1 MKKEL
6 KSILWTI
13 AILLVINYATRGIV
27 KLFWNRNK
35 RGFFSAKVQF
45 INYCIGIFSVI
56 YIIGIYHIVGPYH
69 TQIFYKIYG
78 ISFLIYTGIGLFFNE
93 LLD

>member
-35 RGFFSAKVQF
+35 RGLFSAKVQF
-45 INYCIGIFSVI
+45 INYFIGIFSVI

>member
-13 AILLVINYATRGIV
+13 AILLIINYATRGIV

-35 RGFFSAKVQF
+35 RELFSAKVQF

-78 ISFLIYTGIGLFFNE
+78 ISFLIYIGIGLFFNE
-93 LLD
+93 LLN

>member
-1 MKKEL
+1 MKKEF

-13 AILLVINYATRGIV
+13 AILLIINYATRGIV
-27 KLFWNRNK
+27 KLFWNRNN
-35 RGFFSAKVQF
+35 RGLFSAKVQF

-78 ISFLIYTGIGLFFNE
+78 IFFLIYIGIGLFFNE
-93 LLD
+93 LLN

>member
-13 AILLVINYATRGIV
+13 AILLIINYATRGIV
-27 KLFWNRNK
+27 KLFWNRNN
-35 RGFFSAKVQF
+35 RGLFSAKVQF

-56 YIIGIYHIVGPYH
+56 YIFGIYHIVGPYH
-69 TQIFYKIYG
+69 TQIFYKIYV
-78 ISFLIYTGIGLFFNE
+78 ILFLIYIGIGLFLNE
-93 LLD
+93 LLK